1 MSLKFIVGVKK
12 EEYDKFVSNFPST
25 CFMQQSSW
33 ANIKNAWEHELVG
46 LKENEK
52 LVATALIL
60 KRPLMLGKKLFYIP
74 RGFVID
80 YTNKKVLKEFVKNIK
95 IYAKENGAI
104 DIKIDPFICFNQ
116 DNIQNIRKNKG
127 VYSNDTFVKNTKEI
141 VKNIEECGFVH
152 GGFKKE
158 VGAYIQPRYT
168 MVIPLKNSEGKFYTK
183 EELRMTFP
191 KNTRNYIGT
200 YQEKRGV
207 EFEYSK
213 DINDVNKLVS
223 MLKQTE
229 KRQHISLRSE
239 NYFKKIMENY
249 KDSAVLF
256 FCYIDI
262 DKYLKFLKEDIKEN
276 PDKKEFNEKQIE
288 EAKKVKE
295 EYGVRPLVGST
306 IVIMPTCNK
315 GVKTAKFLYAGYNT
329 DILPSLKIT
338 NGLMFYRLNYAL
350 DNGCDY
356 CDLGGMDGNLSDHLS
371 TFKSKF
377 NPEVLEL
384 VGEYDLVISKFWFGL
399 FNLAMKT
406 LKFIRSKR

>member
-1 MSLKFIVGVKK
+1 MSLEFIVGVKK
-12 EEYDKFVSNFPST
+12 EEYDEFVSNFPST
-25 CFMQQSSW
+25 SFMQQSSW
-33 ANIKNAWEHELVG
+33 ANIKSAWEHELVG
-46 LKENEK
+46 LKENKK

-60 KRPLMLGKKLFYIP
+60 KRPLFLGKKLFYIP

-80 YTNKKVLKEFVKNIK
+80 YTNKKVLKEFVNNIK
-95 IYAKENGAI
+95 KYAKENGAI

-116 DNIQNIRKNKG
+116 DNIQNIKKNKG
-127 VYSNDTFVKNTKEI
+127 VYSNDTFVKNTKDI

-158 VGAYIQPRYT
+158 VSAYIQPRYT
-168 MVIPLKNSEGKFYTK
+168 MVIPLKNSDGKFYTK

-191 KNTRNYIGT
+191 KNTRNYIGK

-213 DINDVNKLVS
+213 DIEDVSKLVD

-239 NYFKKIMENY
+239 SYFKKIMENY

-262 DKYLKFLKEDIKEN
+262 DKYLKFLKDDIKEN
-276 PDKKEFNEKQIE
+276 PDKKEFNEKQML
-288 EAKKVKE
+288 EAKKIKE
-295 EYGVRPLVGST
+295 EYGKRVHVGST
-306 IVIMPTCNK
+306 IVIMPTCKN
-315 GVKTAKFLYAGYNT
+315 GIKTAKFLYAGYNT
-329 DILPSLKIT
+329 DVLPSLKIT
-338 NGLMFYRLNYAL
+338 NGLMFYRLSYCL
-350 DNGCDY
+350 DEGCDY
-356 CDLGGMDGNLSDHLS
+356 CDLGGMDGNLNDHLA

-384 VGEYDLVISKFWFGL
+384 VGEYDLVISKFWFNL
-399 FNLAMKT
+399 FNLAMNI